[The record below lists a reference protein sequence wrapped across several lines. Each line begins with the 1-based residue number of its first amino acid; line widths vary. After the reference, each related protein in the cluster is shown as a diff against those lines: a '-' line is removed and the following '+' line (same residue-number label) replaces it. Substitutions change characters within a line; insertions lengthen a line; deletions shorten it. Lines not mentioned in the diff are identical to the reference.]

1 MSAPTL
7 TEQVA
12 LLSRLTSK
20 SMSDMQHEVL
30 EGIVATLPRYE
41 AAMDLAEVAGR
52 LIDRID
58 EVYESKEYKA
68 VWALAQLHNGPYSGP
83 HFADEMDFARTALAA
98 YRREVSNG

>member
-1 MSAPTL
+1 MTTPTL
-7 TEQVA
+7 TELFDELEDQGRTRPWRGEDIVIDIRAA
-12 LLSRLTSK
+12 LL
-20 SMSDMQHEVL
+20 
-30 EGIVATLPRYE
+30 RYE